1 MNKRE
6 IGSAWEE
13 AAVCYL
19 QRAGVRILAR
29 NYRCSQG
36 EIDIIGIHRDCI
48 VFFEVKYR
56 KNDLYGKP
64 EESVGLRKQ
73 QKICRCAL
81 FYLYCNGG
89 IEQEVRFDVIAV
101 CGEKISWYQNAFPFR
116 RGRGKW
122 N

>member
-1 MNKRE
+1 MNKRA

-19 QRAGVRILAR
+19 KQAGVHILAR

-36 EIDIIGIHRDCI
+36 EIDIIGYHRDCL

-64 EESVGLRKQ
+64 EEAVGIRKQ
-73 QKICRCAL
+73 EKICRCAL
-81 FYLYCNGG
+81 FYLYCHGKLDRE
-89 IEQEVRFDVIAV
+89 IRFDVIAV
-101 CGEKISWYQNAFPFR
+101 CGDRMQWYQNAFPFR
-116 RGRGKW
+116 KGKRKW